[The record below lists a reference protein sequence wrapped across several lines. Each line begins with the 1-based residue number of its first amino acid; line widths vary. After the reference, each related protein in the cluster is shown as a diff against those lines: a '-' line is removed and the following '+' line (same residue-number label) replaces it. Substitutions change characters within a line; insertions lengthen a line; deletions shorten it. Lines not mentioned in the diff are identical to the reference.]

1 MNGLHA
7 MSRLSGQ
14 IAPVVDRILHAAM
27 MTAVAID
34 VVIHRLTDLGMPF
47 LRQWFWAWCVAS
59 LAKLPISALAGLPDR
74 RFASVLARGGSR
86 H

>member
-27 MTAVAID
+27 MTAVAIG
-34 VVIHRLTDLGMPF
+34 VVIHRLTDLGMIF
-47 LRQWFWAWCVAS
+47 LRQWFSAWCIAS
-59 LAKLPISALAGLPDR
+59 LAKLPISALARPTDQ
-74 RFASVLARGGSR
+74 RFASVLAPGGSR